1 MKAILI
7 LLVLLISGCG
17 PLATL
22 ERDINEVNKQ
32 FQDITF
38 QLPSA
43 DRYVIIQ
50 MGTESIEDIISVDI
64 HEGSLKVAIPAIVA
78 QTSVI
83 YLFKDVSRD
92 LIYQPS
98 EELYRVDI
106 KDLLDNNSVINVD
119 EKLSTTNYVKGLET
133 APLLD
138 YIELEVNRSNIGRIV
153 PLDDEMFS
161 DEAKYLGMWNPLEFV
176 ERRYSGVIFM
186 EPYDKNK
193 IPVLFIHGMGASG
206 SDFESIINRM
216 DKERYQAWVVN
227 YPTALSLTL
236 VAHSLSAMVTM
247 IAEDYQHTQPIHIVA
262 HSMGGVLTQHYF
274 NICSAQQRCENILS
288 FTSISSPFAGV
299 NSAQLGVEMS
309 PVVMPSW
316 KDIAPNST
324 TIKNLFNQELA
335 SNKPPHYLMFA
346 YDNGRVSSNPSGDGT
361 ITLSSQLTPFA
372 QQQAEQMSGYNESHT
387 SVLTN
392 PQLVSD
398 LSKFWQQVEAG
409 KFKEI
414 NK

>member
-22 ERDINEVNKQ
+22 ERDINIVNKQ
-32 FQDITF
+32 YQDITF
-38 QLPSA
+38 QLPST
-43 DRYVIIQ
+43 DRYVIVQ
-50 MGTESIEDIISVDI
+50 LSSESIEDIVSVDI
-64 HEGSLKVAIPAIVA
+64 HEGSNKISIPTLVE
-78 QTSVI
+78 QTAVI
-83 YLFKDVSRD
+83 YLFPDESRD
-92 LIYQPS
+92 LIYQPQ
-98 EELYRVDI
+98 EKLYRIDA
-106 KDLLDNNSVINVD
+106 KDLVGDNPTIIIN
-119 EKLSTTNYVKGLET
+119 ESMLSFESVKGLET
-133 APLLD
+133 VPLLD
-138 YIELEVNRSNIGRIV
+138 YIELELNRANIGRIV
-153 PLDDEMFS
+153 PLDHEMFG

-176 ERRYSGVIFM
+176 ERRYSGLIFM
-186 EPYDKNK
+186 QPYDPNK
-193 IPVLFIHGMGASG
+193 IPVLFVHGMGASG
-206 SDFESIINRM
+206 SDFEAIINQM

-236 VAHSLSAMVTM
+236 VAHSLSAMVS
-247 IAEDYQHTQPIHIVA
+247 IAREDYNADTPIHIVA
-262 HSMGGVLTQHYF
+262 HSMGGVLTQHF
-274 NICSAQQRCENILS
+274 LNICSAQERCDKIHS

-324 TIKNLFNQELA
+324 TIKNLFNQDLA
-335 SNKPPHYLMFA
+335 ANKPPHYLMFA
-346 YDNGRVSSNPSGDGT
+346 YDNGRVSGNPSGDGT
-361 ITLSSQLTPFA
+361 IALSSQLTPFA

-398 LSKFWQQVEAG
+398 LAKFWQQTEAG
-409 KFKEI
+409 RIK
-414 NK
+414 